1 MEGEG
6 WRVEGEKTR
15 VLENR
20 RNEKALWVRHGTQ
33 RAFLYAACILSRLTQ
48 TLNELSVFG
57 CRQPFLEHGQ
67 YAGYISLPEPH
78 RVEP

>member
-1 MEGEG
+1 M
-6 WRVEGEKTR
+6 EGEKTR

-20 RNEKALWVRHGTQ
+20 RKKKALWVRHGTR
-33 RAFLYAACILSRLTQ
+33 RAFLYASFVFCCILSRLTQ
-48 TLNELSVFG
+48 TLDELSVFG
-57 CRQPFLEHGQ
+57 CCQPFLELGQ